1 MTETN
6 DSSTVLSST
15 SIEGSGPNWRRA
27 VVKLL
32 PYIGSALDELIFGGL
47 DNSRWVRLET
57 TLKELGEMMEA
68 RQIPPENAQSEDF
81 GGLMEATGPA
91 IGRTTSEDKRSLLRD
106 LLLNAAALPPS
117 DPEWESARM
126 AGELLSALEPPS
138 LSIIGAQPIHWE
150 LSIYKCR

>member
-1 MTETN
+1 
-6 DSSTVLSST
+6 
-15 SIEGSGPNWRRA
+15 
-27 VVKLL
+27 
-32 PYIGSALDELIFGGL
+32 
-47 DNSRWVRLET
+47 
-57 TLKELGEMMEA
+57 MMEA